1 MNQALI
7 LAVYIL
13 GALTVC
19 SFLVFVALLVRYLK
33 TNRTVAV
40 SAPVAAPVAAL
51 GENQLQGIDPAKI
64 FDSIGKALE
73 ASAKLA
79 KALNEAR
86 PIAIAALLTILFLLG
101 WLMSLTLLIVKGT
114 P

>member
-1 MNQALI
+1 MNQVLI
-7 LAVYIL
+7 LAVYVL
-13 GALTVC
+13 GALTVF
-19 SFLVFVALLVRYLK
+19 SFLVFVVLLVRYLK

-40 SAPVAAPVAAL
+40 PAPVASPVAAP

-64 FDSIGKALE
+64 FDSLGKALE

-86 PIAIAALLTILFLLG
+86 PVALAALLTILFLLG
-101 WLMSLTLLIVKGT
+101 WLMSLTLLIAKST